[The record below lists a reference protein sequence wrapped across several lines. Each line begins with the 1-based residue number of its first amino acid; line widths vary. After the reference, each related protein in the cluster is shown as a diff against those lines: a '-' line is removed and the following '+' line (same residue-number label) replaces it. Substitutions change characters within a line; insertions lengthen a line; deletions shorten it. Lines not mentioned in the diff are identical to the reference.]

1 VARWPAQHG
10 KWTAPRD
17 QAAAHVAS
25 AVGVEGAGCWR
36 RKGEEV
42 EFEFEEHHWM
52 DLELAVHLDG
62 LLRQHAFVPFVVR
75 PALLW
80 AWVGVHCELLA
91 QGRERERGGPEPRD
105 LHLRL
110 RPCRRLPGLA
120 ERVGWDDGQF
130 SEHQSSRGNLLQAQ
144 S

>member
-1 VARWPAQHG
+1 
-10 KWTAPRD
+10 
-17 QAAAHVAS
+17 
-25 AVGVEGAGCWR
+25 
-36 RKGEEV
+36 
-42 EFEFEEHHWM
+42 M

-62 LLRQHAFVPFVVR
+62 LLRQHEFVPFVVR

-91 QGRERERGGPEPRD
+91 QEREREGPEPHD
-105 LHLRL
+105 LRL
-110 RPCRRLPGLA
+110 HPCRRLPGLA
-120 ERVGWDDGQF
+120 ERVGWDDGQH